1 MKRDF
6 IYRFLE
12 LQNILKDTEAVNEA
26 LQLEESTVGSR
37 AEDEDTVREL
47 LTSFQLR

>member
-1 MKRDF
+1 MKLGF

-26 LQLEESTVGSR
+26 LQLKESTVGSR
-37 AEDEDTVREL
+37 AEDEDTVKEV

>member
-1 MKRDF
+1 MKLGF

-37 AEDEDTVREL
+37 AEDEGTVL